1 MSALNRSY
9 PRFPTGDSPQPT
21 LLQGPAPRRS
31 NSTPSCPALSTSVTT
46 LYLSVLPPSQL
57 QPQGCTP
64 SLPGASKAWVGS
76 PVFSPC
82 VTLQCVYQPHLG
94 TVPHECDTENDIK
107 VGRWGGVDRRLEPVE
122 GAERCLASRVKPE
135 LAEEARGT
143 GDL

>member
-31 NSTPSCPALSTSVTT
+31 NSSPSCPALSSVTT
-46 LYLSVLPPSQL
+46 LDLSVPPPSQL

-76 PVFSPC
+76 PVFSAC
-82 VTLQCVYQPHLG
+82 VTLQCVYQLHLG
-94 TVPHECDTENDIK
+94 TVPHECDTEDDIK
-107 VGRWGGVDRRLEPVE
+107 VGRWGVDRHLEPVE
-122 GAERCLASRVKPE
+122 GAERRLASRVKPE